1 MQTMDDLFHA
11 LLQDIYAAEKE
22 LLNVL
27 PKLAQK
33 STNETLRMAFR
44 DHEEETGEHVERLE
58 RVFEIIGKEPQGKT
72 ADARTTDT
80 RTTDTRTTGAMT
92 AISAEAQ
99 RVIDTAGDDAVRDA
113 GLLAAA
119 QAAEHY
125 EIARYAT
132 LLAWAE
138 HLGED
143 EIVELLSETLE
154 EERHADELLSS
165 IAEGGVNATAS
176 ERAEAA
182 V

>member
-1 MQTMDDLFHA
+1 MQTMDDLFYA
-11 LLQDIYAAEKE
+11 LLQDVYFAERE
-22 LLNVL
+22 QLEVL
-27 PKLAQK
+27 PKLAQR
-33 STNETLRMAFR
+33 SANETLRMAFR
-44 DHEEETGEHVERLE
+44 DHEDETGEHVDRLE
-58 RVFEIIGKEPQGKT
+58 RVFAIIGKEPRGKT
-72 ADARTTDT
+72 SDA
-80 RTTDTRTTGAMT
+80 MM
-92 AISAEAQ
+92 AILAEGL
-99 RVIDTAGDDAVRDA
+99 RIIDEVSDEAVRDA

-154 EERHADELLSS
+154 EEKHADELLSS
-165 IAEGGVNATAS
+165 IADGGVNATAS

>member
-1 MQTMDDLFHA
+1 MLSRRVGKGGRG
-11 LLQDIYAAEKE
+11 AAI
-22 LLNVL
+22 VC
-27 PKLAQK
+27 
-33 STNETLRMAFR
+33 T
-44 DHEEETGEHVERLE
+44 
-58 RVFEIIGKEPQGKT
+58 
-72 ADARTTDT
+72 
-80 RTTDTRTTGAMT
+80 
-92 AISAEAQ
+92 
-99 RVIDTAGDDAVRDA
+99 
-113 GLLAAA
+113 
-119 QAAEHY
+119 
-125 EIARYAT
+125 T

>member
-1 MQTMDDLFHA
+1 MQTMDDLFYA
-11 LLQDIYAAEKE
+11 LLQDVYFAEKE
-22 LLNVL
+22 LLKVL
-27 PKLAQK
+27 PKLALK
-33 STNETLRMAFR
+33 SANETLRMAFS
-44 DHEEETGEHVERLE
+44 DHQDETDEHVQRLE
-58 RVFEIIGKEPQGKT
+58 RVFEILGKESRSKT
-72 ADARTTDT
+72 SDA
-80 RTTDTRTTGAMT
+80 MN
-92 AISAEAQ
+92 AIIAEAQ
-99 RVIDTAGDDAVRDA
+99 HVIDEVGDEAVRDA

-154 EERHADELLSS
+154 EEKHADELLSS

-176 ERAEAA
+176 ERADAA

>member
-1 MQTMDDLFHA
+1 MQTMDDLFYA
-11 LLQDIYAAEKE
+11 LLQDVYFAEKE
-22 LLNVL
+22 LLRVL
-27 PKLAQK
+27 PELAQK

-44 DHEEETGEHVERLE
+44 DHEDETSDHVERLE
-58 RVFEIIGKEPQGKT
+58 RVFEVIGKEPQG
-72 ADARTTDT
+72 RTS
-80 RTTDTRTTGAMT
+80 GAMT
-92 AISAEAQ
+92 AIIAEG
-99 RVIDTAGDDAVRDA
+99 RHIIDEVGDEAVRDA
-113 GLLAAA
+113 GLVAAA
-119 QAAEHY
+119 RAAEHY

-154 EERHADELLSS
+154 EEKHADELLSS

-176 ERAEAA
+176 DRAEAA